1 MTFSN
6 KSLDSLTEAD
16 LQALLDSSAIDLRT
30 IEFRPNLPDETL
42 SAEQEFLHDVAS
54 FANAVGGDLIYGIE
68 QDKESRTLIGLP
80 MDEAQAGR
88 SRLEK
93 LIQDGIEPILQGVQM
108 RYVGLENSRSV
119 MVIRIPQSWDGPC
132 WVKLGDSYRFFSR
145 TTMGRYALGYHE
157 LRDRLIS
164 SESRLER
171 LRRFRLERLGR
182 ILAGE
187 TTVAL
192 QDAPKTVLHV
202 FPLSAF
208 TTSANISLS
217 TLTRLNPS
225 LHPFASGHMGIMYN
239 VDGLYVHDGLDK
251 DEKTRGYFQVF
262 RNGCIE
268 VVGTSLTD
276 IRGEK
281 RYIASEYFE
290 AKIIEA
296 LADVRKLYE
305 LLTIDPPFLVML
317 SVLGVKGYRMAANNE
332 WGYYAKLIDRDDL
345 ILPEMIIEEADFDAA
360 TVLQSVFDLVWN
372 AAGYEK
378 SENYDENGK
387 RRRR

>member
-30 IEFRPNLPDETL
+30 VEFRPNLPDDTL
-42 SAEQEFLHDVAS
+42 LAEQEFLHDVAS
-54 FANAVGGDLIYGIE
+54 FANAAGGDLICGIE
-68 QDKESRTLIGLP
+68 QDEERRKLIGLP
-80 MDEAQAGR
+80 MDEAGR

-93 LIQDGIEPILQGVQM
+93 LIQNGIEPILQGVQV
-108 RYVGLENSRSV
+108 RYVGLENSRSILI
-119 MVIRIPQSWDGPC
+119 IRIPQVWDGPC

-145 TTMGRYALGYHE
+145 TAMGRHPLGYYE
-157 LRDRLIS
+157 LRDRLTS
-164 SESRLER
+164 AESRLER
-171 LRRFRLERLGR
+171 LRRYRLERLGR

-192 QDAPKTVLHV
+192 KDAPKTVLHV

-208 TTSANISLS
+208 SARTNISLPG
-217 TLTRLNPS
+217 LKRLNPS
-225 LHPFASGHMGIMYN
+225 LRPLSPGGYEIMYN
-239 VDGLYVHDGLDK
+239 LDGLYTPDGMYD
-251 DEKTRGYFQVF
+251 DEKARGYFQLF
-262 RNGCIE
+262 RNGCVE

-276 IRGEK
+276 TRNDK
-281 RYIASEYFE
+281 YYISSAYFE
-290 AKIIEA
+290 EEIIKT
-296 LADVRKLYE
+296 LADIKELYR
-305 LLTIDPPFLVML
+305 LLSFAPQFLLLL
-317 SVLGVKGYRMAANNE
+317 SVLGVKGYMMATDRYWNNSRRI
-332 WGYYAKLIDRDDL
+332 IDRADL

-360 TVLQSVFDLVWN
+360 TVLQPVFDMIWN